1 MGPLVFVVIC
11 EAAADFRTAS
21 GLVER
26 VIVDGVEWIEA
37 GQTEH
42 FFRWQ
47 GGNIQFPFWLWGE
60 IDDRA
65 RQAGIRVQGHF
76 DQEPG
81 AADARIA
88 RRALNYLRNLWQDGQ
103 QIDGIL
109 LIRDD
114 DGDRDRGIG
123 LAQGRNAVPDL
134 SSRVV
139 IGLAHHKREC
149 WVLSGFLP
157 ADEREAAL
165 VAELRRELTFDP
177 SIESHRL
184 TAKPDHEVRSA
195 KRVLGRLTQ
204 DDWDRQAAC
213 WTETPL
219 ATLRERGEA
228 SGLKAFL
235 GEVEDRL
242 VPLFT
247 GRPFERQHSAD

>member
-11 EAAADFRTAS
+11 EAAADFRTAT

-26 VIVDGVEWIEA
+26 AVADGVDWIEA

-47 GGNIQFPFWLWGE
+47 GEDHQYPFWLWPK

-76 DQEPG
+76 DDEPG

-88 RRALNYLRNLWQDGQ
+88 RRALNYLRSVRQDGQ

-114 DGDRDRGIG
+114 DGDRDRGVG
-123 LAQGRNAVPDL
+123 LEQARKAVPDL
-134 SSRVV
+134 SDRIV

-149 WVLSGFLP
+149 WVLGGFVP
-157 ADEREAAL
+157 VDERETTL
-165 VAELRRELTFDP
+165 VAELRKQLSFDP
-177 SIESHRL
+177 IIESHRL
-184 TAKPDHEVRSA
+184 TAKADHEVRSA
-195 KRVLGRLTQ
+195 KRVLGRLTG

-213 WTETPL
+213 WEQTPL
-219 ATLRERGEA
+219 VTLRERGEA
-228 SGLKAFL
+228 SGLAAFL
-235 GEVEDRL
+235 AEVEGRL
-242 VPLFT
+242 VPLFRPDQASPGP
-247 GRPFERQHSAD
+247 GR